1 MKSRNINLL
10 LIYAKLI
17 VVSVLLFLTPFA
29 FTGCGTPK
37 NATTEAKVFNS
48 LKTTYNTA
56 KSAYLS
62 HLQGVVNGT
71 VSKENELKVDAAWNK
86 FRLAMETAVISANGN
101 WESAT
106 PEQIATLA
114 LNLITLIQRL

>member
-1 MKSRNINLL
+1 MKILL
-10 LIYAKLI
+10 LAICLA
-17 VVSVLLFLTPFA
+17 LTPLT

-56 KSAYLS
+56 LSVYLT
-62 HLQGVVNGT
+62 HLQGVVKRT
-71 VSKENELKVDAAWNK
+71 TSKENEQKVDKAWNE